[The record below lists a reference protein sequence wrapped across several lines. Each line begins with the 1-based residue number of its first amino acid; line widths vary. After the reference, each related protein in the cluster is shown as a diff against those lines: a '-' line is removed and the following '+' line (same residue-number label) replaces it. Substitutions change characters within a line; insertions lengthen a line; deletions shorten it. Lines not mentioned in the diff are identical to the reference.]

1 VVRQDHYKVL
11 VIPSFIN
18 MAPFTRSSRSA
29 AKLAYQDAQNVIE
42 GKALG
47 GVPIIPEHDVGAIE
61 HDIKVLE
68 SLAKQL
74 RVQRFENGTLGLDS
88 LRLSFKL
95 DDNGLPV
102 DCWQYERTDA
112 NELIEEVTACLRS
125 IMMTC

>member
-1 VVRQDHYKVL
+1 
-11 VIPSFIN
+11 